1 MGDAAVVSTVL
12 MKSRSERMGKRDT
25 KSLSKVWT
33 DFWLL
38 KSFNSRMSFP
48 EDPRDHKPVAGL
60 SPKRV
65 LSDIADSPRANLSAS
80 GAAIDQGPVLFHSQL
95 PMAGE
100 PAVTAYGFDS
110 SNASQLCGIKDE
122 PGCPDEPGVADPSRP
137 GPPPVPTR
145 GHTKGP
151 SANPA
156 ESDEKSAFYSL
167 LSGLRERYRGILR
180 RRRDYVN
187 LLSFVFFTVFYAAV
201 LLYQRRAFLAYDIH
215 KSLTYLLPNDGNG
228 GLLTEYQ
235 SITDV
240 HSWLAA
246 TVEQIWI
253 DRDCGDGVCDDLEPK
268 GYGRFGCPE
277 DCGWRTDL
285 LKVVIQL
292 NYSFVD
298 EDVRDSSLWNI
309 CSEGKCS
316 SFSIDPSKSGD
327 FQPCYFWNASGFAHM
342 EGNISATVYLP
353 ENERWEFCLL
363 SSSTVLLVDG
373 TIWEVPVF
381 GVEEKARLEQDGY
394 LEMVPVDK
402 SKYELKNDYTRSL
415 QGFLGGQG
423 GKKSTKLA
431 SSRLNLR
438 KARAQSMPYISSQ
451 RRASVLAASTGSPGV
466 ITRNSLVTG
475 IPLPPNMLAW
485 WRMTGDRELSPC
497 QASCLTASVGFY
509 WPCDGILEDGGEG
522 EPLSL
527 PWPPY
532 NASALVKRCEAKLGC
547 DTQPSVALDY
557 FTEHAAYLDIN
568 PLLRFLL
575 LEEDGTPVP
584 WFDGSEEDVRALSHK
599 FGRCAKK
606 LGLSSYYG
614 EVGDTEAGTSDG
626 DEDEV
631 QAECTPGCPVTWLA
645 DQICDEECF
654 VEECQSDLTDCCGK
668 FDINGEKR
676 ILCPDKPGE
685 RHLFQKSF
693 TVLSDIPTV
702 SIAVPDDAAGESPA
716 LSESSSSTTLHSRWR
731 TAGVTNRIVGG
742 MVIKQHRTPRQNA
755 PADKKFQTLFNLGF
769 ATGAN
774 ATAFG
779 ANPYFAKESALYNPE
794 LFAHKK
800 EYFEDLAEKA
810 IPPGFQPLYYRGR
823 DIFPF
828 FIDIGKSQSEALTWV
843 EYLREGAFLDIA
855 TEEVEVEVVTYN
867 GILEY
872 FGMLLVQFRR
882 LPGGV
887 ISISSDIQM
896 FSLDMYNTPGERV
909 RAAVEV
915 ALLIMVLAGTFS
927 EMQQIVTCVAKTGSL
942 HRYFA
947 SIANIIDLISIS
959 LYYVCIALWV
969 RFLVKYHG
977 RFDIALTYQPY
988 RTTFASEGERLAK
1001 MLEFTNNGTEMRHL
1015 LDKFEE
1021 VQGISRVTDVYFFLT
1036 SLNLLLM
1043 TLRVLKLTDFH
1054 PRLGIVTHT
1063 LSRAFTDIMH
1073 YLLVAGVVFISFST
1087 MAHISFGTILAEFST
1102 LSDAFNTCFLMLVGE
1117 VGINEKLMDMKG
1129 LQLGM
1134 GWIFFWLFMII
1145 MVRAREWRAACPPF
1159 HISDPGLGWYS

>member
-1 MGDAAVVSTVL
+1 
-12 MKSRSERMGKRDT
+12 
-25 KSLSKVWT
+25 
-33 DFWLL
+33 
-38 KSFNSRMSFP
+38 MSFP
-48 EDPRDHKPVAGL
+48 EDPRDHEPVAGL

-65 LSDIADSPRANLSAS
+65 LSDIPGSSHPNLSAS
-80 GAAIDQGPVLFHSQL
+80 GAAIDVQGPVLFHSQL
-95 PMAGE
+95 SMAGE

-110 SNASQLCGIKDE
+110 SNASQRCGIKDE
-122 PGCPDEPGVADPSRP
+122 PGCPDEPGVAGPSRP

-145 GHTKGP
+145 GHTKVP

-215 KSLTYLLPNDGNG
+215 KSLTYLLPNDGNING

-235 SITDV
+235 SIMDV
-240 HSWLAA
+240 HKWLAA

-253 DRDCGDGVCDDLEPK
+253 DRDCGDGVCDDLEAK

-285 LKVVIQL
+285 LTVEIQL
-292 NYSFVD
+292 NYSFID
-298 EDVRDSSLWNI
+298 DDVRESSLWNI
-309 CSEGKCS
+309 CSEGKCY

-327 FQPCYFWNASGFAHM
+327 FQPCYFGKASGFAHM

-363 SSSTVLLVDG
+363 SSSQMLMVDG

-381 GVEEKARLEQDGY
+381 GAEEKARLEQDGY

-402 SKYELKNDYTRSL
+402 STDEMKSFNTRSL

-423 GKKSTKLA
+423 GEKSTKLA

-451 RRASVLAASTGSPGV
+451 RRASVFAASMGSPGV
-466 ITRNSLVTG
+466 IPWNPRDRR
-475 IPLPPNMLAW
+475 PNMLAW
-485 WRMTGDRELSPC
+485 WSMTSDRELSPC

-532 NASALVKRCEAKLGC
+532 NASALVERCEAKLGC
-547 DTQPSVALDY
+547 DTQPLAVLGY
-557 FTEHAAYLDIN
+557 YLERAAYMDIR
-568 PLLRFLL
+568 PLLSFLL
-575 LEEDGTPVP
+575 LDFLEDGTPVP
-584 WFDGSEEDVRALSHK
+584 WLDGGEEEVRGLSQK

-606 LGLSSYYG
+606 LGLRQYYG
-614 EVGDTEAGTSDG
+614 EVGSGNEGGDTEAGTSEG
-626 DEDEV
+626 YEDEV
-631 QAECTPGCPVTWLA
+631 QAECTPGCPVVWLA
-645 DQICDEECF
+645 DVICDEECF
-654 VEECQSDLTDCCGK
+654 VEECQSDLTDCCRE
-668 FDINGEKR
+668 FDINGEIR
-676 ILCPDKPGE
+676 IVCPSRLLKPGE
-685 RHLFQKSF
+685 HHLFQKSF
-693 TVLSDIPTV
+693 TVLSNTK

-716 LSESSSSTTLHSRWR
+716 QSESSSSTTLQSRWR

-742 MVIKQHRTPRQNA
+742 MVITQHRTPRQYA

-774 ATAFG
+774 AKAFG
-779 ANPYFAKESALYNPE
+779 ANPYFSKESSLFNRE
-794 LFAHKK
+794 LFDRKK
-800 EYFEDLAEKA
+800 EYFEDLDEKA
-810 IPPGFQPLYYRGR
+810 IPPGFQPLPYRGR

-843 EYLREGAFLDIA
+843 EYLREGAFLDIESA
-855 TEEVEVEVVTYN
+855 EVEVEVVTYN

-909 RAAVEV
+909 RAAGEV
-915 ALLIMVLAGTFS
+915 ALLIMMLAGTFS
-927 EMQQIVTCVAKTGSL
+927 EMQQILTCVAETGSL

-1001 MLEFTNNGTEMRHL
+1001 MLELTNNGTEMRHL
-1015 LDKFEE
+1015 LDTFEE
-1021 VQGISRVTDVYFFLT
+1021 VQGISSLTDVYFFLT

-1134 GWIFFWLFMII
+1134 GWIFFWC
-1145 MVRAREWRAACPPF
+1145 VRAYKQ
-1159 HISDPGLGWYS
+1159 GLV